1 MKLIDELLN
10 NPIKQELAFP
20 EAEYHRRLAEVR
32 SNMEKE
38 EIDVLLVS
46 NTSNIGYLTGY
57 DTTMPSG
64 YTVLIVP
71 SSGELILHCSE
82 LEAPCMLLNGWT
94 RNIQVFYWYEAQD
107 TGSDL
112 ARILLENGF
121 DGKTIGLEM
130 GYAETFAS
138 GAFDTKS
145 YLTLKGKL
153 SNATFTD
160 ATTMVM
166 EVRLIKTDKELTY
179 MKQAGEYSW
188 LGLQAS
194 LQAIREGVSENE
206 VVAKAYEAIIGAG
219 SELMSIDPMMMSGYR
234 TGYMPHIAYRRKK
247 LEKGDSVY
255 FEFTGTH
262 NRYNAPSM
270 RSAVVGEPSNDV
282 QKLADASIETVN
294 LLLENI
300 KPGRTGHE
308 VAQFAKKGLKSV
320 PEAFF
325 HGAFGYSIGM
335 SFQPTWTENPMY
347 IADGNDRELKPGMT
361 FHLPIC
367 IWVPGEYGIG
377 FSESIVV
384 TEKGCECLT
393 PNKNLSLTI
402 APALAGGGRA

>member
-1 MKLIDELLN
+1 MKLIDKLLN
-10 NPIKQELAFP
+10 KSIQP
-20 EAEYHRRLAEVR
+20 ETVFSESEYQRRLSGVR
-32 SNMEKE
+32 SLMDQEGV
-38 EIDVLLVS
+38 DVLIVS

-94 RNIQVFYWYEAQD
+94 KNIEVFYWYEAQD

-112 ARILLENGF
+112 ARILQEQGF
-121 DGKTIGLEM
+121 NGKTIGLEM
-130 GYAETFAS
+130 GFAETFAS

-145 YLTLKGKL
+145 YLTLKDKL
-153 SNATFTD
+153 PKSKFKD
-160 ATTMVM
+160 TTTLVM
-166 EVRLIKTDKELTY
+166 EVRLIKTDQELVY
-179 MKQAGEYSW
+179 MRQAGEYTW
-188 LGLQAS
+188 LGLQAA
-194 LQAIREGVSENE
+194 LEAVREGVSENE
-206 VVAKAYEAIIGAG
+206 VVAAAYQAIVSSG

-247 LEKGDSVY
+247 LFAGDSVY

-270 RSAVVGEPSNDV
+270 RSAVVGEPSDGV
-282 QKLADASIETVN
+282 RRLADASIDTVN

-308 VAQFAKKGLKSV
+308 VAQIAKKGLGSV
-320 PEAFF
+320 PEAYF

-347 IADGNDRELKPGMT
+347 IADGIDRELKPGMA

-384 TEKGCECLT
+384 TENGCECLT
-393 PNKNLSLTI
+393 PNKDLSLTV
-402 APALAGGGRA
+402 APAFTGGNRA